1 MAKDLTEKKINPF
14 DAGVTYP
21 EFLSAIPKDKTVKE
35 YCKDILTEDQIE
47 WLENDLKNYKQ
58 HNKKEKE

>member
-1 MAKDLTEKKINPF
+1 MAKEDKINPF

-21 EFLSAIPKDKTVKE
+21 EFLAAIPKDKTVKE